1 MKGSIRFILG
11 FFLVMGGVG
20 GMETSAE
27 LFPLD
32 SLAIV
37 VVGLISMISGGIAI
51 NKEYDYE

>member
-11 FFLVMGGVG
+11 FFLVMGGAG

-37 VVGLISMISGGIAI
+37 VVGLISMISGVIAI

>member
-1 MKGSIRFILG
+1 MKGSIRFIIG
-11 FFLVMGGVG
+11 FFLVMGGAG

-37 VVGLISMISGGIAI
+37 VVGFLFLTSGVIAI
-51 NKEYDYE
+51 NKEYGSE